1 MRSIIRSSIAEERP
15 TQVSVLRRV
24 LLGATL
30 LAVVAAADGSAG
42 PQVVLFFGDSLT
54 SGYGVG
60 KDNAFPAR
68 VQARADSLQCS
79 ARIVNAGLAGETT
92 AGGLRRVDWILQ
104 QPVDVFVLELGGNDG
119 LRGVPLA
126 ETERNLQG
134 IIDRVGKKAPAAR
147 LVIVGVRLPPNL
159 GPDYTEG
166 FHAIFSRLAKAND
179 AGFIPRLLHGV
190 SGDRQLMNRDGLHP
204 NVAGH
209 RRVAQTVWLELA
221 PLLCGSPADSPG
233 AAQDLE
239 RGDTGDTTTSEEAD
253 DDGE

>member
-1 MRSIIRSSIAEERP
+1 MARTSNRTRF
-15 TQVSVLRRV
+15 

-30 LAVVAAADGSAG
+30 LAFVAVADESAG
-42 PQVVLFFGDSLT
+42 SQVVLFFGDSLT

-60 KDNAFPAR
+60 KDNAFPAL
-68 VQARADSLQCS
+68 VQAQADSLHCG

-134 IIDRVGKKAPAAR
+134 IIDRVKKRAPAAR
-147 LVIVGVRLPPNL
+147 LVIAGVRLPPNL
-159 GPDYTEG
+159 GPEYTEG
-166 FHAIFSRLAKAND
+166 FHAIFKRLAKANG
-179 AGFIPRLLHGV
+179 AGLISGLLHGV
-190 SGDRQLMNRDGLHP
+190 SGDRQLMNADGLHP
-204 NVAGH
+204 NVSGH
-209 RRVAQTVWLELA
+209 RHVARTVWLELA
-221 PLLCGSPADSPG
+221 PLLCGRADSPG
-233 AAQDLE
+233 AAQDLKG
-239 RGDTGDTTTSEEAD
+239 GDSGDATTTEEAD